1 MSNPSTVAGFVGAGT
16 IRNTFP
22 VQTVATATETILAI
36 GTDAGTAS
44 FYLSVPPASQA
55 VGASNIIGEND
66 NSSITTRS
74 GREYGL
80 PSGQSSNGFTT
91 ASIAAGHP
99 FKVRVSGTGNAGAVA
114 LQTVQV
120 NLYQGSSATVG
131 TNKKIGTTGTGL
143 AAVAGGPFN
152 FYIEATM
159 FWDVT
164 SGILSGSYTANIAFA
179 ATSQFTTSTVSPTV
193 VTSVTAATLVF
204 NATLAIGVAAS
215 STIQLTEFVIDEL

>member
-1 MSNPSTVAGFVGAGT
+1 MSNPSTVAGFVGVGT

-36 GTDAGTAS
+36 GTDSGTAS
-44 FYLSVPPASQA
+44 FYLSVPSATAAS
-55 VGASNIIGEND
+55 GASNIIGEND
-66 NSSITTRS
+66 NSAITTRS

-80 PSGQSSNGFTT
+80 PSGQAAGFTT
-91 ASIAAGHP
+91 NSIAPGHP

-114 LQTVQV
+114 LQTIQV

-131 TNKKIGTTGTGL
+131 TNKKIGTTGTAF

-152 FYIEATM
+152 FYIEATL
-159 FWDVT
+159 FWDAT
-164 SGILSGSYTANIAFA
+164 SGILSGSYAGNIAFA
-179 ATSQFTTSTVSPTV
+179 ATSQFVPPTVITTV

-204 NATLAIGVAAS
+204 NATLALGVAAS
-215 STIQLTEFVIDEL
+215 STIQLTEFVIDEV